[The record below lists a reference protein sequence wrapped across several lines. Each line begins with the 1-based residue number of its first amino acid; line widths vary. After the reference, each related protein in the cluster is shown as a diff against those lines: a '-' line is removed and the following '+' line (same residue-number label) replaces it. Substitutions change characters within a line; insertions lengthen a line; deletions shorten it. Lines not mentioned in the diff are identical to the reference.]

1 MCPVFLSYPSK
12 SPTSSGWR
20 LWDCFCSGATL
31 NAADI
36 QRLIEEHTQES
47 LYLEFKRGDALGRQN
62 NQRVEL
68 IKDVTGFANAD
79 GGRIIYGI
87 AESRP
92 IEGIAAAESLAP
104 VIDGTITREWLSS
117 TIHDHASP
125 RLHDFDIEEIAVPGG
140 RVLVVD
146 IKAAGTAHQTL
157 VGDLRYYQRVGVTTR
172 PLEDFRIRDLM
183 SRGTRPV
190 AEVAVRTRNH
200 GIWEDLHRYSLRV
213 SIANVGNVT
222 MEKWWLN
229 VDVPAVAFRD
239 TRYPGQNLAQLHP
252 LYHHMVQSV
261 SLPDGEEVA
270 RLSFGDPLGNG
281 ARCILHPGQTMKYD
295 PEPGH
300 FPEFIV
306 EVAQD
311 SFQALSHVQQP
322 ISWILYLN
330 NAQPV
335 TGIVPF
341 TAWCRF

>member
-1 MCPVFLSYPSK
+1 MNS
-12 SPTSSGWR
+12 
-20 LWDCFCSGATL
+20 AE
-31 NAADI
+31 I
-36 QRLIEEHTQES
+36 QRLIEDRAQES

-62 NQRVEL
+62 NQRAEL

-92 IEGIAAAESLAP
+92 VDGVAAAESLAP
-104 VIDGTITREWLSS
+104 VVDATITREWLSS
-117 TIHDHASP
+117 TIHDHTSP

-183 SRGTRPV
+183 SRGTRPT
-190 AEVAVRTRNH
+190 AEVAVRTQNH
-200 GIWEDLHRYSLRV
+200 GISADLHRYSLRV
-213 SIANVGNVT
+213 AITNVGNVT

-229 VDVPAVAFRD
+229 VDVPASVFHDSRH
-239 TRYPGQNLAQLHP
+239 RGQNLAQLHP
-252 LYHHMVQSV
+252 MYHHMVQMV
-261 SLPDGEEVA
+261 NLPERGEFA
-270 RLSFGDPLGNG
+270 RLSFGDPLANG
-281 ARCILHPGQTMKYD
+281 ARYILHPGQSQKYD
-295 PEPGH
+295 PEPGR

-306 EVAQD
+306 EVD
-311 SFQALSHVQQP
+311 HNNFDALSESQRP
-322 ISWILYLN
+322 LTWTLYLN

-335 TGIVPF
+335 TGLVPF
-341 TAWCRF
+341 ADWCRF